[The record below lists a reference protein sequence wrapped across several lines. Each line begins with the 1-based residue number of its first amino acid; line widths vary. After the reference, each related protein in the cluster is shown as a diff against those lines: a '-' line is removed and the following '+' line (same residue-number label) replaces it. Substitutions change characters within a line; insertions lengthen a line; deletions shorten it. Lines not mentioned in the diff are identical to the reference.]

1 MDNFVNFGSYTLD
14 SFHST
19 GISTK
24 NSLNIF
30 HHNSR
35 SILAE
40 GRLEEYNAMFKSLN
54 NPFQIMA
61 FTETWLRPDNEDIAD
76 FAGYEPFHHW
86 RKNDNPNIKEGGGG
100 ISVFIKEGI
109 RYKVRYDL
117 NVTLSYMETLFVEVK
132 YNDKNYMLGIVY
144 RIPNTNVDSF
154 INKIN
159 EIIEPI
165 RNNYELVLTG
175 DFNICLLKNNNHSES
190 FRNCMMSSNLFPTI
204 LEATR
209 VANIVINGNNILTE
223 TLIDNFLINTQSSLC
238 YKSGLIYSSISD
250 HYPIFLSIPGSTVS
264 DNINVKVIKYRLID
278 EYSIRKFKFA
288 LNSYISTLELSEN
301 ATIAFE
307 AFHNKFQE
315 LYDKYFPIKSKK
327 VSRKSFMKPWVTTSL
342 VNRLKIRDNLGRL
355 ASKGRLDRKI
365 YTDFRNKVTKQLRE
379 LKSLYYNQEFAKNNG
394 NIKKTWDTINS
405 SIKKKNIQN
414 NVVLCE
420 NESMVE
426 KKDIPNKFI
435 DYLSNIPQQLV
446 SEMPSSNTNV
456 NMYLKNRQRNTF
468 CLFHIQSN
476 DVEDAIS
483 NLKNNGCGLFNFS
496 TTVLDS
502 IKSDISSTLANIF
515 NLCSDQGYFP
525 DELKTGCITPIHKKG
540 DKTNISNYRPVCSL
554 SPFSKIFEKI
564 VNIRMLNFIDKYN
577 IFSDT
582 QFGFRKKLS
591 TESALL
597 SFTDYVHEGLTLKH
611 NVGTLYMDLSKA
623 FDVMDHDILETKLEH
638 YGFRGN
644 FLRFLMS
651 FVRNRKYF
659 VHINDLNSKTNTVN
673 IGVPQGS
680 TLGPLLF
687 LLYVNDMKFS
697 SSLLKFV
704 QFADDTTL
712 AYSCADFYLLQRTLE
727 IEAKKVM
734 EWLIANKLLVNLTK
748 THVMLFSFKRNIPKL
763 SIKINNIE
771 LEEKTEINFLG
782 VQIDNKLSWKAH
794 IVHICNKVSKS
805 IAILRLVRSVFPKN
819 ILKMIY
825 MSLVY
830 SYLNYCNLI
839 WGAAEYGTI
848 EPLFKLQKKA
858 IRIITNSYYLEHTL
872 PLFKNHKL
880 LNVYQ
885 VYVLNCILFIYKCMK
900 CNLFLN
906 FKRKIKVNSDI
917 HDHHTRRKELRVNV
931 KARLKICKN
940 SCLHFGIKKWNL
952 LSSRLKSLNS
962 IDYFKKE
969 VKHCI
974 IEQS

>member
-1 MDNFVNFGSYTLD
+1 
-14 SFHST
+14 
-19 GISTK
+19 
-24 NSLNIF
+24 
-30 HHNSR
+30 
-35 SILAE
+35 
-40 GRLEEYNAMFKSLN
+40 
-54 NPFQIMA
+54 
-61 FTETWLRPDNEDIAD
+61 
-76 FAGYEPFHHW
+76 
-86 RKNDNPNIKEGGGG
+86 
-100 ISVFIKEGI
+100 
-109 RYKVRYDL
+109 
-117 NVTLSYMETLFVEVK
+117 
-132 YNDKNYMLGIVY
+132 
-144 RIPNTNVDSF
+144 
-154 INKIN
+154 
-159 EIIEPI
+159 
-165 RNNYELVLTG
+165 
-175 DFNICLLKNNNHSES
+175 
-190 FRNCMMSSNLFPTI
+190 
-204 LEATR
+204 
-209 VANIVINGNNILTE
+209 
-223 TLIDNFLINTQSSLC
+223 
-238 YKSGLIYSSISD
+238 
-250 HYPIFLSIPGSTVS
+250 
-264 DNINVKVIKYRLID
+264 
-278 EYSIRKFKFA
+278 
-288 LNSYISTLELSEN
+288 
-301 ATIAFE
+301 
-307 AFHNKFQE
+307 
-315 LYDKYFPIKSKK
+315 
-327 VSRKSFMKPWVTTSL
+327 
-342 VNRLKIRDNLGRL
+342 
-355 ASKGRLDRKI
+355 
-365 YTDFRNKVTKQLRE
+365 
-379 LKSLYYNQEFAKNNG
+379 
-394 NIKKTWDTINS
+394 
-405 SIKKKNIQN
+405 
-414 NVVLCE
+414 
-420 NESMVE
+420 MVE
-426 KKDIPNKFI
+426 KEDIPNKFI
-435 DYLSNIPQQLV
+435 DYLSNIPQKLV

-468 CLFHIQSN
+468 FLFHIQSN
-476 DVEDAIS
+476 DVEDAIT

-496 TTVLDS
+496 TTVLNS
-502 IKSDISSTLANIF
+502 VKSDISSTLANIF

-577 IFSDT
+577 IFSNT

-659 VHINDLNSKTNTVN
+659 VHINELNSKTNIVN

-687 LLYVNDMKFS
+687 LLYVNDMKS
-697 SSLLKFV
+697 ASSLLKFV

-712 AYSCADFYLLQRTLE
+712 AYSCEDFYLLQRTLE
-727 IEAKKVM
+727 TEAQKVM
-734 EWLIANKLLVNLTK
+734 EWLLANKLLVNLTK
-748 THVMLFSFKRNIPKL
+748 THVMLFSFKRHIPKL

-771 LEEKTEINFLG
+771 LEEKNEINFLG

-900 CNLFLN
+900 CNLFLE

-917 HDHHTRRKELRVNV
+917 HDHHTRRKELRANI
-931 KARLKICKN
+931 KARLNICKN
-940 SCLHFGIKKWNL
+940 SCLHFGINKWNL